1 MAAILDQTID
11 QGTSYSNTITV
22 FQSDGTTPLD
32 LNGYTVASQIRKN
45 FTSSSFHT
53 ITCTIVSPTTTG
65 KINLTLTPA
74 QTEAIKF
81 GYYYYDVEIT
91 SGSGT
96 VTRVIEGKMH
106 IKPGVTR
113 AS

>member
-22 FQSDGTTPLD
+22 FQSDGTTALD
-32 LNGYTVASQIRKN
+32 LNGYTDASQIRKN

-53 ITCTIVSPTTTG
+53 ITCSIVSPTTTG
-65 KINLTLTPA
+65 KINLTLTPT
-74 QTEAIKF
+74 QTESIKF